1 MKFLMNKT
9 IISIFFLSFIYSFDC
24 FSLWHEKFF
33 NSQNNIYLISGLIDK
48 KNNFTLYIN
57 NDQNNPKY
65 KINLTDKIIVGD
77 KKKVLNYSKLTNEL
91 FIENSDSLFNKF
103 IFSLLDLNQINKSI
117 KKKGPTT
124 YRFKKF
130 TLGKAQ
136 IFLDKSCQTID
147 SLMFVKHK
155 NKMIIDEINI
165 SFINNDNID
174 SLFNIGIN
182 KKDVIKYDFR

>member
-24 FSLWHEKFF
+24 FSLWYEEFF

-165 SFINNDNID
+165 SFVNSDKID
-174 SLFNIGIN
+174 SLFNIEIN

>member
-1 MKFLMNKT
+1 MNKT
-9 IISIFFLSFIYSFDC
+9 TLSIFFLSFIYSFDC
-24 FSLWHEKFF
+24 FSLWHENFF
-33 NSQNNIYLISGLIDK
+33 DSQKNIYLISGLIDK

-65 KINLTDKIIVGD
+65 KIDLTDRVIFGD
-77 KKKVLNYSKLTNEL
+77 KKKVLNYSKFTNEL

-117 KKKGPTT
+117 KKKGPTK
-124 YRFKKF
+124 YLFKKF

-136 IFLDKSCQTID
+136 IFLNKSCQSID
-147 SLMFVKHK
+147 SLIFVKHK
-155 NKMIIDEINI
+155 NKMIIDKINI

-174 SLFNIGIN
+174 SLFNIEIN